1 MDFLRIAVEHIL
13 SEYPMECRYCSRSL
27 SSQAFKYSEESDQ
40 SCGILVL
47 DICCIFCG
55 QLGQLDLEFPRLD
68 LQDIRG
74 NFCLVPKQEDKP
86 AFVLPDSAEV
96 LAGVNEILKQARSQ

>member
-1 MDFLRIAVEHIL
+1 MDFLRIAVEHVL
-13 SEYPMECRYCSRSL
+13 SEYPLECRDCSRSL

-40 SCGILVL
+40 SCGLLVL

-55 QLGQLDLEFPRLD
+55 HMGQLDLEFPRLD

-74 NFCLVPKQEDKP
+74 NFSLLPKQEDKP
-86 AFVLPDSAEV
+86 VFVFPEVSEV